1 MTPILLL
8 GHVLGLV
15 APAVGVALLLW
26 LGLWLRRSGRFGRGT
41 QLAVLVAGGVLVL
54 LAGLIAFG
62 RDGKVATYAA
72 LVFVQGSLAWWLRG
86 R

>member
-1 MTPILLL
+1 MTAILLL
-8 GHVLGLV
+8 EHVLAFI
-15 APAVGVALLLW
+15 APALGVALVLA
-26 LGLWLRRSGRFGRGT
+26 LGLRLRRAGRFGRGT
-41 QLAVLVAGGVLVL
+41 QIAVLVTGGVLVL

>member
-1 MTPILLL
+1 MTPALLL
-8 GHVLGLV
+8 GHVLGLI
-15 APAVGVALLLW
+15 APAVGVALVLW
-26 LGLWLRRSGRFGRGT
+26 LGLRLRRAGRFGRGT
-41 QLAVLVAGGVLVL
+41 QLAVLATAGVLVL

-72 LVFVQGSLAWWLRG
+72 LVLAQGSLAWWLRG

>member
-1 MTPILLL
+1 MTVILLL
-8 GHVLGLV
+8 EHVLAFV
-15 APAVGVALLLW
+15 APALGVAGVLA
-26 LGLWLRRSGRFGRGT
+26 LGLRLRRVGRFGRGT
-41 QLAVLVAGGVLVL
+41 QLAILVTGGVLVL

>member
-1 MTPILLL
+1 MTPALLL
-8 GHVLGLV
+8 GHVLGLI
-15 APAVGVALLLW
+15 APAVGVALVLW
-26 LGLWLRRSGRFGRGT
+26 LGLRLRRAGRFGRGT
-41 QLAVLVAGGVLVL
+41 QLAVLVTAGVLVL

-72 LVFVQGSLAWWLRG
+72 LVLAQGSLAWWLRG